1 MLYLY
6 SHSRLLCLL
15 NAHLFPLHFDSK
27 YGETSDLFFVLGKKK
42 DHLLTYASTILLLPH
57 AVINSIPDFLYSL
70 KTYCS

>member
-42 DHLLTYASTILLLPH
+42 DHLLTYASTILL
-57 AVINSIPDFLYSL
+57 
-70 KTYCS
+70 